1 MIGPQVISQYDQ
13 QSMSPVCALC
23 EVSHSHKGK
32 VSTWQSTQACD
43 VVSWY
48 GITQNEVCWPCRDDM
63 LCRVLGRCT
72 CGCWNKS
79 QACSEGCFRF
89 RQWEQQWSLLDW
101 KQHCIY
107 IHLKCQYIIYIL
119 DNRVSGNFLCQRFL
133 FLTKWTICNSSWSI
147 TYLSFELFRCILVLI
162 NL

>member
-1 MIGPQVISQYDQ
+1 MVQCIIISIVADNGSRMVLALQQSYDQSTDDLPVDDQ

-48 GITQNEVCWPCRDDM
+48 GITQNEVCWPCRDDV

-79 QACSEGCFRF
+79 QTCSEGC
-89 RQWEQQWSLLDW
+89 ECL
-101 KQHCIY
+101 HCINFPSTRATEQ
-107 IHLKCQYIIYIL
+107 HAASDAVELENEE
-119 DNRVSGNFLCQRFL
+119 NRELEFVVKQNFR
-133 FLTKWTICNSSWSI
+133 TSWK
-147 TYLSFELFRCILVLI
+147 TQD
-162 NL
+162 